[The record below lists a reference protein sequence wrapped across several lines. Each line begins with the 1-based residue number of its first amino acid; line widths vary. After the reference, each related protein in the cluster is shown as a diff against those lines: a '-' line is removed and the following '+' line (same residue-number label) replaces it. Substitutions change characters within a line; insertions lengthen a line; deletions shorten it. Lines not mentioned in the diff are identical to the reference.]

1 MKEEDIERFEI
12 KQIFNYEYLEGRRKL
27 EYHNYRSILETF
39 DGNSPLHIAIM
50 RNSYPCVRLL
60 CEETSIPII
69 DEKEIETP
77 VIIACKHAVSI
88 EILETLLVLLRTHLS
103 IEQVKEYL
111 ELKDAGGLRAYDYC
125 KAKKRSD
132 LAVVLAEF
140 VDTTK
145 SVLEVG
151 FTEIEGGFDFKA

>member
-1 MKEEDIERFEI
+1 M
-12 KQIFNYEYLEGRRKL
+12 
-27 EYHNYRSILETF
+27 
-39 DGNSPLHIAIM
+39 
-50 RNSYPCVRLL
+50 
-60 CEETSIPII
+60 
-69 DEKEIETP
+69 
-77 VIIACKHAVSI
+77 
-88 EILETLLVLLRTHLS
+88 
-103 IEQVKEYL
+103 
-111 ELKDAGGLRAYDYC
+111 KDAGGLRAYDYC